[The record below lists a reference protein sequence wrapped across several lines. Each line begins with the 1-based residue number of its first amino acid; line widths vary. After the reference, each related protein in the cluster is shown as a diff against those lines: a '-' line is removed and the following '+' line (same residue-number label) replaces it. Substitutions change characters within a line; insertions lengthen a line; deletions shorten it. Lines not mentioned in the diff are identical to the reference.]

1 MFRSIVLLVGG
12 LASLSTASL
21 LAQNVVLGQK
31 YGQGV
36 HDYFAGNSLK
46 AYEQLTA
53 AVEGGSKDPRVYYFR
68 GLAYLKLGRGP
79 EAVQDFRKGS
89 ELETSD
95 VNKFYN
101 VSKALERVQGFS
113 RVKLERYRV
122 DARMAAMDRAA
133 KLRKARYEAIEREE
147 SRVLRI
153 QSLAPPEPIAEPNP
167 ADPFAAGIEKPETKA
182 AKKTTEEPSGDDPF
196 AVPAAKKPTN
206 KKAGGVL
213 GAMGKALGNAIA
225 GEGDDPFA
233 EEKPAD
239 AADPFEEAP
248 AAKEEPANPDDPF
261 AL

>member
-21 LAQNVVLGQK
+21 LAQNAVLGQK

-79 EAVQDFRKGS
+79 EASQDFRKGS

-101 VSKALERVQGFS
+101 VSKALERVQGS
-113 RVKLERYRV
+113 ARVNLECYRV
-122 DARMAAMDRAA
+122 DARMAAMERAA

-147 SRVLRI
+147 SRVLRK
-153 QSLAPPEPIAEPNP
+153 QSLAPAEPIQTPEPAAELDL
-167 ADPFAAGIEKPETKA
+167 ADPFATGVQKPETKA
-182 AKKTTEEPSGDDPF
+182 AGKTVE
-196 AVPAAKKPTN
+196 APAAGPAKPAKK
-206 KKAGGVL
+206 KSGGVL
-213 GAMGKALGNAIA
+213 GAMGKALGKAIA
-225 GEGDDPFA
+225 GENDDPFA

-239 AADPFEEAP
+239 AADPFGEAP
-248 AAKEEPANPDDPF
+248 EEEEEPANPDDPF